1 MKIKVKMVAMDGPS
15 GRNGDGS
22 GERQIG
28 VDSGSPLSA
37 VLQALNIESAES
49 FMVLVN
55 GDAVPSGQ
63 WPAHGIDDGDEITI
77 FPPIKGG

>member
-1 MKIKVKMVAMDGPS
+1 MKIKVKMVAMAHGDLGPS
-15 GRNGDGS
+15 DGS

-28 VDSGSPLSA
+28 LDSGSPLSA
-37 VLQALNIESAES
+37 VLQALNVESAES

-55 GDAVPSGQ
+55 GDAVPSGR
-63 WPAHGIDDGDEITI
+63 WPAHGIDEGDEITI

>member
-1 MKIKVKMVAMDGPS
+1 MRIKVKMVAMNGPS
-15 GRNGDGS
+15 DRNGNATGD
-22 GERQIG
+22 RRIG
-28 VDSGSPLSA
+28 VDSGSALSA
-37 VLQALNIESAES
+37 VLQALNVVSAES

-63 WPAHGIDDGDEITI
+63 WPAHGINDGDEITI